1 MRINTLDPSSSPLA
15 AFGWQLRELR
25 KRARL
30 SQDELGALVRYTGA
44 YISLI
49 ENGKRVPPAGFA
61 RAADQALGG
70 MGTLE
75 STWFLLGHTTLVEG
89 FPEYIVLEAKARL
102 VRLFKAG
109 MVPGLAQT
117 EEYASAVEAGY
128 VARGSITA
136 EQAEE
141 RVRVVLVRQASFEQ
155 PDGPRLHLVLDE
167 SCLHTVIG
175 GPQVMVRQLDH
186 LLALVDHPK
195 VVLQVMPFDRGTLRP
210 FTHFLGLLSMPDH
223 ELLGYTETPQRGYL
237 TRDPDTVATWTTD
250 YDLLQVEA
258 LSQADSAAMIRK
270 IREGF
275 QHGDQSQHRGAARR
289 RMAQVQL
296 QRGRRRVR
304 RGDA

>member
-1 MRINTLDPSSSPLA
+1 MRINTLDPSSILLA

-61 RAADQALGG
+61 RAADQALDG

-102 VRLFKAG
+102 IRHFKTDL
-109 MVPGLAQT
+109 VPGLAQT

-141 RVRVVLVRQASFEQ
+141 RVRVILVRQAPIEQ

-167 SCLHTVIG
+167 SCLRSVIG
-175 GPQVMVRQLDH
+175 GPQVMARQLDH

-195 VVLQVMPFDRGTLRP
+195 VVLQVMPFERSSLRP
-210 FTHFLGLLSMPDH
+210 FVHPMTLLNMPDH
-223 ELLGYTETPQRGYL
+223 ERLGYAETSQRGYL
-237 TRDPDTVATWTTD
+237 TRDPDIVAGWATN

-270 IREGF
+270 IRKGF
-275 QHGDQSQHRGAARR
+275 QHGDRSQHHGAARR

-296 QRGRRRVR
+296 QRGRRRLR
-304 RGDA
+304 